1 MAQEQ
6 NYQVNY
12 SINVDASQGTKQ
24 VIAFGEAVGKLVQA
38 KASLTPAVTNIKNMM
53 DEIDRVFRTKNGK
66 KRNFD
71 YRLTIDTK
79 KSEEKLERIKGLLTD
94 ISTLSK
100 GISLTINA
108 GQALDS
114 KKIKANA
121 KSLYEKKAAEMR
133 KAEIEKNAASSV
145 GTMADAQKRI
155 TKAIGKINSALVSME
170 RDRELQIKT
179 GTAENRLQQILSL
192 LGRIKSASVISFN
205 MQGGIPS
212 EGLTPSV
219 PVPYAPQAFVMPE
232 KARQKLMERLYAG
245 QQLHRQ
251 KLVHA
256 EELFTADQRRKAAL
270 AETAAAEKRRADEAR
285 AKERECKNA
294 ARAAEKIRRQAEQA
308 RRKAETERIKAEQA
322 ARRQE
327 QRNAM
332 QSVRLM
338 QREHTAA
345 GTLYRSKRRAAINRI
360 QYSKAP
366 SLRNLPFA
374 SMLNA
379 YMGYSLIRSELTKAI
394 DYSNIMESA
403 HSILRVADSDL
414 KTFETRFDSMAR
426 HVRKIGIDTKYTAV
440 EIAGAVKYL
449 SMAGMNIE
457 TINKSI
463 RPITNLALI
472 GDNDVSYIADLA
484 TNIMAGYDIHNDSMD
499 SVADIISSTIS
510 RSNVNIV
517 EMAES
522 YKMAAGYLRMAGVDF
537 TESSAAIGLLGNM
550 GLKGTL
556 AGTSLR
562 ALSTRFAK
570 PTKEAQEVLDRLGI
584 RFTEMRDIEGVQV
597 EKLRPIAD
605 IFEELNK
612 KGASMADFQAIFGKI
627 GGNAAMMFL
636 KNYDKLRE
644 LTSYNRGSQ
653 GVSSELA
660 LVKQNTTKGLW
671 AQVTSQLTEGF
682 MQAYEVLEPSIRTVL
697 RTFLAKFK
705 APEFTRGLV
714 SIGNALLDIF
724 TVIGNIGAWVTRNF
738 HWIEPL
744 VFTGVVATRLFK
756 VAGALTNIGIAM
768 GFIGKQSAATTSISA
783 VQGLLGAG
791 GIGKV
796 SFAQK
801 RAIVSAMQSAGVA
814 GRGAMNR
821 ALMAGGGVIG
831 AKGVLQSLFA
841 TQVATGSGLT
851 GAAASLSAIST
862 GAVAATAGIA
872 ALVGTLGWVAYKTW
886 KIKEAKD
893 AVLEEIESNRKYRY
907 PSIEALYSS
916 LSETY
921 NMAVKTK
928 RAVDEVVAGK
938 SIEEDSGH
946 KIGAFTS
953 NWWAGFLGEF
963 AIASSE
969 GMVSRDH
976 VYNMDKARQDD
987 IRDALVTLAKRDSQT
1002 RIDAAYAEFG
1012 KMGTV
1017 LEVDAFL
1024 KTVKERFGQ
1033 QEKDLDKSLWRMQD
1047 GKAVYVNDIG
1057 DRSEAVAART
1067 YDYARYMNTQT
1078 VPEIVRA
1085 ATAYRNA
1092 ISSAANAHELMRKGG
1107 FDFDQFRAWG
1117 FEQDENGLWKQRA
1130 LGQNA
1135 TDAQRIDNIAHRK
1148 LAHTTLVKFFSS
1160 LRQTFGGSAEAAENI
1175 LRVAGFT
1182 PDQYGNEPDSN
1193 DTRPFAANPI
1203 TNTHLDDGGA
1213 GGNYSG
1219 TGRLSSAA
1227 PKQVIVNIESLLSV
1241 RTIDLMKSKE
1251 GQTEEIQ
1258 NLKEQLAQALIDVVH
1273 DFDASWNA

>member
-612 KGASMADFQAIFGKI
+612 KGASMADVQAIFGKI

-938 SIEEDSGH
+938 SIEEASGH

-1092 ISSAANAHELMRKGG
+1092 ISRSANAHELMRKGG

>member
-484 TNIMAGYDIHNDSMD
+484 TNIMAGYHIHNDSMD

-612 KGASMADFQAIFGKI
+612 KGASMADVQAIFGKI

-938 SIEEDSGH
+938 SIEEASGH

>member
-251 KLVHA
+251 KLAHA
-256 EELFTADQRRKAAL
+256 EEVFTAEQRRKAAL
-270 AETAAAEKRRADEAR
+270 AETAAAEKRRADEVR
-285 AKERECKNA
+285 AKERERKNA
-294 ARAAEKIRRQAEQA
+294 ARAAEQIRRQAEQA

-612 KGASMADFQAIFGKI
+612 KGASMADVQAIFGKI

-791 GIGKV
+791 GIGKA

-814 GRGAMNR
+814 GRGAMTR

-872 ALVGTLGWVAYKTW
+872 ALVGALGWVAYKTW

-938 SIEEDSGH
+938 SIEEASGH

-1107 FDFDQFRAWG
+1107 FDFDQLRAWG
-1117 FEQDENGLWKQRA
+1117 FEQDKNGLWKQRA

-1135 TDAQRIDNIAHRK
+1135 TDAQRVDNIAHRK

-1175 LRVAGFT
+1175 LRMAGFT

>member
-612 KGASMADFQAIFGKI
+612 KGASMADVQAIFGKI

-938 SIEEDSGH
+938 SIEEASGH

-1092 ISSAANAHELMRKGG
+1092 ISSTANAHELMRKGG

>member
-584 RFTEMRDIEGVQV
+584 QFTEMRDIEGVQV

-612 KGASMADFQAIFGKI
+612 KGASMADVQAIFGKI

-938 SIEEDSGH
+938 SIEEASGH

-1160 LRQTFGGSAEAAENI
+1160 FRQTFGGSAEAAENI

>member
-612 KGASMADFQAIFGKI
+612 KGASMADVQAIFGKI

-938 SIEEDSGH
+938 SIEEASGH

-1219 TGRLSSAA
+1219 TGRLSSAV

>member
-121 KSLYEKKAAEMR
+121 KSLYEKKAAEMC

-179 GTAENRLQQILSL
+179 WTAENRLQQILSL

-612 KGASMADFQAIFGKI
+612 KGASMADVQAIFGKI

-938 SIEEDSGH
+938 SIEEASGH

>member
-584 RFTEMRDIEGVQV
+584 RFKEMRDIEGVQV

-612 KGASMADFQAIFGKI
+612 KGASMADVQAIFGKI

-938 SIEEDSGH
+938 SIEEASGH

>member
-426 HVRKIGIDTKYTAV
+426 HVRKIGNDTKYTAV

-537 TESSAAIGLLGNM
+537 TESSAAICHLGNM

-612 KGASMADFQAIFGKI
+612 KGASMADVQAIFGKI

-768 GFIGKQSAATTSISA
+768 GFIGKQSAATTTICA
-783 VQGLLGAG
+783 ELGLLGAG

-796 SFAQK
+796 SIEQK

-938 SIEEDSGH
+938 SIEEASGH

-953 NWWAGFLGEF
+953 NWWAGFMGEF

-1024 KTVKERFGQ
+1024 KTVKERFGH

-1107 FDFDQFRAWG
+1107 FDLDQIRAWG
-1117 FEQDENGLWKQRA
+1117 FEQDDNGLWKQRA

>member
-155 TKAIGKINSALVSME
+155 TKGIGKINSALVSME

-612 KGASMADFQAIFGKI
+612 KGASMADVQAIFGKI

-744 VFTGVVATRLFK
+744 VFTGVVAIRLFK

-938 SIEEDSGH
+938 SIEEASGH

>member
-522 YKMAAGYLRMAGVDF
+522 YKMAAGYLRMTGVDF

-612 KGASMADFQAIFGKI
+612 KGASMADVQAIFGKI

-768 GFIGKQSAATTSISA
+768 GFIGKQSAATTSISV

-938 SIEEDSGH
+938 SIEEASGH

>member
-1 MAQEQ
+1 M
-6 NYQVNY
+6 
-12 SINVDASQGTKQ
+12 S
-24 VIAFGEAVGKLVQA
+24 FG
-38 KASLTPAVTNIKNMM
+38 
-53 DEIDRVFRTKNGK
+53 
-66 KRNFD
+66 
-71 YRLTIDTK
+71 
-79 KSEEKLERIKGLLTD
+79 
-94 ISTLSK
+94 
-100 GISLTINA
+100 
-108 GQALDS
+108 
-114 KKIKANA
+114 
-121 KSLYEKKAAEMR
+121 
-133 KAEIEKNAASSV
+133 
-145 GTMADAQKRI
+145 
-155 TKAIGKINSALVSME
+155 
-170 RDRELQIKT
+170 
-179 GTAENRLQQILSL
+179 
-192 LGRIKSASVISFN
+192 
-205 MQGGIPS
+205 
-212 EGLTPSV
+212 
-219 PVPYAPQAFVMPE
+219 
-232 KARQKLMERLYAG
+232 
-245 QQLHRQ
+245 
-251 KLVHA
+251 
-256 EELFTADQRRKAAL
+256 
-270 AETAAAEKRRADEAR
+270 
-285 AKERECKNA
+285 
-294 ARAAEKIRRQAEQA
+294 
-308 RRKAETERIKAEQA
+308 
-322 ARRQE
+322 
-327 QRNAM
+327 
-332 QSVRLM
+332 
-338 QREHTAA
+338 
-345 GTLYRSKRRAAINRI
+345 
-360 QYSKAP
+360 
-366 SLRNLPFA
+366 
-374 SMLNA
+374 
-379 YMGYSLIRSELTKAI
+379 
-394 DYSNIMESA
+394 
-403 HSILRVADSDL
+403 
-414 KTFETRFDSMAR
+414 
-426 HVRKIGIDTKYTAV
+426 
-440 EIAGAVKYL
+440 
-449 SMAGMNIE
+449 
-457 TINKSI
+457 
-463 RPITNLALI
+463 
-472 GDNDVSYIADLA
+472 
-484 TNIMAGYDIHNDSMD
+484 
-499 SVADIISSTIS
+499 
-510 RSNVNIV
+510 
-517 EMAES
+517 
-522 YKMAAGYLRMAGVDF
+522 
-537 TESSAAIGLLGNM
+537 
-550 GLKGTL
+550 
-556 AGTSLR
+556 
-562 ALSTRFAK
+562 
-570 PTKEAQEVLDRLGI
+570 
-584 RFTEMRDIEGVQV
+584 
-597 EKLRPIAD
+597 
-605 IFEELNK
+605 
-612 KGASMADFQAIFGKI
+612 
-627 GGNAAMMFL
+627 
-636 KNYDKLRE
+636 
-644 LTSYNRGSQ
+644 
-653 GVSSELA
+653 
-660 LVKQNTTKGLW
+660 
-671 AQVTSQLTEGF
+671 
-682 MQAYEVLEPSIRTVL
+682 
-697 RTFLAKFK
+697 
-705 APEFTRGLV
+705 
-714 SIGNALLDIF
+714 
-724 TVIGNIGAWVTRNF
+724 
-738 HWIEPL
+738 
-744 VFTGVVATRLFK
+744 
-756 VAGALTNIGIAM
+756 
-768 GFIGKQSAATTSISA
+768 
-783 VQGLLGAG
+783 
-791 GIGKV
+791 
-796 SFAQK
+796 QK

-814 GRGAMNR
+814 GRGAMTR

-872 ALVGTLGWVAYKTW
+872 ALVGALGWVAYKTW

-938 SIEEDSGH
+938 SIEEASGH

-1107 FDFDQFRAWG
+1107 FDFDQLRAWG
-1117 FEQDENGLWKQRA
+1117 FEQDKNGLWKQRA

-1135 TDAQRIDNIAHRK
+1135 TDAQRVDNIAHRK

-1175 LRVAGFT
+1175 LRMAGFT

-1203 TNTHLDDGGA
+1203 TNMHLDDGGA

>member
-457 TINKSI
+457 TNNKSI

-612 KGASMADFQAIFGKI
+612 KGASMADVQAIFGKI

-938 SIEEDSGH
+938 SIEEASGH

>member
-338 QREHTAA
+338 QREHTVV

-612 KGASMADFQAIFGKI
+612 KGASMADVQAIFGKI

-938 SIEEDSGH
+938 SIEEASGH

>member
-121 KSLYEKKAAEMR
+121 KSLYEKKATEMR

-612 KGASMADFQAIFGKI
+612 KGASMADVQAIFGKI

-768 GFIGKQSAATTSISA
+768 GFIGKQSAATTSISV

-938 SIEEDSGH
+938 SIEEASGH

>member
-205 MQGGIPS
+205 MQGDIPS

-612 KGASMADFQAIFGKI
+612 KGASMADVQAIFGKI

-938 SIEEDSGH
+938 SIEEASGH